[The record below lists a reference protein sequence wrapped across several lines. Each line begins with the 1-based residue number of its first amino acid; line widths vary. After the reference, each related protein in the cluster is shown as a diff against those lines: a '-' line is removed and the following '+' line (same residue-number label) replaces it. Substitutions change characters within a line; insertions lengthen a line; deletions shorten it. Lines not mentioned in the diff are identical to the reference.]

1 MGNKTKK
8 TISEKKAFLEEIIP
22 LAADP
27 SKKDEIQQKH
37 YAFLLKNTNGGKLYK
52 YHTFDSHG
60 YALNS
65 LINGTLH
72 CSRPDTFN
80 DPFDFKIGVTFQSI
94 YRAKWETELDLIES
108 AFEKFYLITTGAM
121 SIDDCSS
128 DERRII
134 NALSKNDKIMQFIAD
149 TQKGFSTQEEVT
161 EYLQNHMSVLTELL
175 GTVLRDPALSSSLGI
190 TKDFLPKITERITPD
205 DVYNYSDDGTTFQDF
220 ARMNGVD
227 ADTDEIGLTMLL
239 SNKLQP
245 ENKAAADNVEK
256 LLVNMERQMNEKMN
270 SLFLIGCLATDPKN
284 RLMWSHYTD
293 SHKGFCIEYDFN
305 SLKDEVL
312 PFPIIYSEN
321 RPLVPWK
328 AAIDHTPES
337 IKEATADLTLGL
349 LTKDQTWEYENEW
362 RVLLP
367 AANPPDLK
375 VPITAIYL
383 GAHITSENKAIILE
397 IANNHKI
404 PVKQMKTDRGA
415 YELHAE
421 DILNLSG
428 E

>member
-1 MGNKTKK
+1 MNK

-37 YAFLLKNTNGGKLYK
+37 YAFLLKDTNGGKLYK
-52 YHTFDSHG
+52 YRTFDSHG

-65 LINGTLH
+65 LINGTIH

-80 DPFDFKIGVTFQSI
+80 DPFDSKMGADLQSI
-94 YRAKWETELDLIES
+94 IRAKWEKELSLIES
-108 AFEKFYLITTGAM
+108 AFDKFCRVTIGELNL
-121 SIDDCSS
+121 SDCSTN
-128 DERRII
+128 EQRII
-134 NALSKNDKIMQFIAD
+134 IALSNNEKVMRFVNDTKR
-149 TQKGFSTQEEVT
+149 GFSTPEEAS
-161 EYLQNHMSVLTELL
+161 EYLRNHMSVLTELL
-175 GTVLRDPALSSSLGI
+175 KVVINDPALGDTLGVTRELLLRMAAMI
-190 TKDFLPKITERITPD
+190 TSE
-205 DVYNYSDDGTTFQDF
+205 DVNNYNDDGTSFQDF
-220 ARMNGVD
+220 ARINGVD

-245 ENKAAADNVEK
+245 DNKAVLEKVEK
-256 LLVNMERQMNEKMN
+256 LLDAMTRQMTEKLN
-270 SLFLIGCLATDPKN
+270 ALFLIGCLATDPKN
-284 RLMWSHYTD
+284 RLMWSHYAD
-293 SHKGFCIEYDFN
+293 SHRGFCIEYDFN

-312 PFPIIYSEN
+312 PFPIIYSET
-321 RPLVPWK
+321 RPLIPWK
-328 AAIDHTPES
+328 AAIDHTQES
-337 IKEATADLTLGL
+337 MEAATADLTLGL
-349 LTKDQTWEYENEW
+349 LTKDKSWEYENEW

-421 DILNLSG
+421 DILSFEG
-428 E
+428 

>member
-1 MGNKTKK
+1 MNK

-27 SKKDEIQQKH
+27 SRKDEIQQKH
-37 YAFLLKNTNGGKLYK
+37 YAFLLQNTNDGKLYK
-52 YHTFDSHG
+52 YRPFDSHG
-60 YALNS
+60 NALNS

-80 DPFDFKIGVTFQSI
+80 DPFDFKIGVNFQSI
-94 YRAKWETELDLIES
+94 YKAKYETELDLIES
-108 AFEKFYLITTGAM
+108 AFEKFYRVTVGELRL
-121 SIDDCSS
+121 SDCSIN
-128 DERRII
+128 EQRII
-134 NALSKNDKIMQFIAD
+134 QALSNNKTVMRFATD
-149 TQKGFSTQEEVT
+149 TERGFSTSEEAS
-161 EYLQNHMSVLTELL
+161 EYLRTHMSVLTELL
-175 GTVLRDPALSSSLGI
+175 GTALSDPALSASLGI
-190 TKDFLPKITERITPD
+190 TKDYLPKIAEKITPD

-220 ARMNGVD
+220 ARTNGII

-239 SNKLQP
+239 SKRLQP
-245 ENKAAADNVEK
+245 ENKAATDNVET
-256 LLVNMERQMNEKMN
+256 LLDGMGRQMTEKMN
-270 SLFLIGCLATDPKN
+270 SLFLIGCLVTDPKN
-284 RLMWSHYTD
+284 RLMWSHYSD

-349 LTKDQTWEYENEW
+349 LTKDRSWEYENEW

-367 AANPPDLK
+367 AANPPDIK

-383 GAHITSENKAIILE
+383 GAHITSENKATLLE
-397 IANNHKI
+397 IAKNHRI

-421 DILNLSG
+421 DVLNFEG

>member
-1 MGNKTKK
+1 MSLT
-8 TISEKKAFLEEIIP
+8 SEEKNAFLEEIIP

-37 YAFLLKNTNGGKLYK
+37 YAFLLKDTNGGKLYK
-52 YHTFDSHG
+52 YRTFDSHG

-65 LINGTLH
+65 LINSTLH

-80 DPFDFKIGVTFQSI
+80 DPFDSKMGADLQSI
-94 YRAKWETELDLIES
+94 IRAKWEKELSLIES
-108 AFEKFYLITTGAM
+108 AFDKFCRVTIGELNL
-121 SIDDCSS
+121 SDCSTN
-128 DERRII
+128 EQRII
-134 NALSKNDKIMQFIAD
+134 IALSNNEKVMRFVND
-149 TQKGFSTQEEVT
+149 TERGFSTPEEAS
-161 EYLQNHMSVLTELL
+161 EYLRNHMSVLTELL
-175 GTVLRDPALSSSLGI
+175 KVVINDPALGDTLGVTRELLLRMAAMI
-190 TKDFLPKITERITPD
+190 TSE
-205 DVYNYSDDGTTFQDF
+205 DVYNYNDDGTSFQDF
-220 ARMNGVD
+220 ARINGVD

-245 ENKAAADNVEK
+245 ENKAVTDNFEK
-256 LLVNMERQMNEKMN
+256 LLDEVVRKMTEKMN
-270 SLFLIGCLATDPKN
+270 SIFWIGCLATDPKN
-284 RLMWSHYTD
+284 RLMWSHYAD
-293 SHKGFCIEYDFN
+293 SHGGFCIEYDFN

-328 AAIDHTPES
+328 AAIDHTQES
-337 IKEATADLTLGL
+337 MESATADITLGF
-349 LTKDQTWEYENEW
+349 LTKDKSWEYENEW

-375 VPITAIYL
+375 VPITAIFL
-383 GAHITSENKAIILE
+383 GAHISPENKAIILE

-421 DILNLSG
+421 DVLSFEG

>member
-1 MGNKTKK
+1 M
-8 TISEKKAFLEEIIP
+8 ISSEEKKAFLEEIIP
-22 LAADP
+22 LAAYP
-27 SKKDEIQQKH
+27 SKKDEIQQKQ
-37 YAFLLKNTNGGKLYK
+37 YDFLLKNTNGGKLYK
-52 YHTFDSHG
+52 YRTLDSHG

-72 CSRPDTFN
+72 CSRADTFN
-80 DPFDFKIGVTFQSI
+80 DPFDCKIGVTFQSI
-94 YRAKWETELDLIES
+94 YKAKWGTELDLIES
-108 AFEKFYLITTGAM
+108 AFEKFYLVTIGAL
-121 SIDDCSS
+121 SIDYCSS
-128 DERRII
+128 DEQRII

-149 TQKGFSTQEEVT
+149 TKKGFSTQEEVT
-161 EYLQNHMSVLTELL
+161 AYLQTHMSVLTELL
-175 GTVLRDPALSSSLGI
+175 GTVLSDPTLSGSLGI
-190 TKDFLPKITERITPD
+190 TKDFLPKIAEKITPD
-205 DVYNYSDDGTTFQDF
+205 DVYNYSDDGATFQDF

-245 ENKAAADNVEK
+245 ENKAAADNIEN
-256 LLVNMERQMNEKMN
+256 LLDGMSRKMTEKMN
-270 SLFLIGCLATDPKN
+270 ALFLIGCLATDPKN
-284 RLMWSHYTD
+284 RLMWSHYAD
-293 SHKGFCIEYDFN
+293 CHKGFCIEYDFN

-312 PFPIIYSEN
+312 PFPIVYSEN
-321 RPLVPWK
+321 RPLIPWK

-337 IKEATADLTLGL
+337 IKEATADLTLGI
-349 LTKDQTWEYENEW
+349 LTKDQAWEYENEW

-367 AANPPDLK
+367 AANPPELK

-383 GAHITSENKAIILE
+383 GAHISPENKAIIFE

-421 DILNLSG
+421 DVLSFEG

>member
-1 MGNKTKK
+1 MNK

-37 YAFLLKNTNGGKLYK
+37 YAFLLQNTNGGKLYK
-52 YHTFDSHG
+52 YRTFDSHG

-65 LINGTLH
+65 LINGTIH

-80 DPFDFKIGVTFQSI
+80 DPFDSKMGADLQSI
-94 YRAKWETELDLIES
+94 IRAKWEKELSLIES
-108 AFEKFYLITTGAM
+108 AFDKFCRVTIGELNL
-121 SIDDCSS
+121 SDCSTN
-128 DERRII
+128 EQRII
-134 NALSKNDKIMQFIAD
+134 IALSNNEKVMRFVNDTKR
-149 TQKGFSTQEEVT
+149 GFSTPEEAS
-161 EYLQNHMSVLTELL
+161 EYLRNHMSVLTELL
-175 GTVLRDPALSSSLGI
+175 KVVINDPALGDTLGVTRELLLRMAAMI
-190 TKDFLPKITERITPD
+190 TSE
-205 DVYNYSDDGTTFQDF
+205 DVYNYNDDGTSFQDF
-220 ARMNGVD
+220 ARINGVD

-245 ENKAAADNVEK
+245 DNKAVLEKAEK
-256 LLVNMERQMNEKMN
+256 LLDAMTRQMTEKLN
-270 SLFLIGCLATDPKN
+270 ALFLIGCLATDPKN
-284 RLMWSHYTD
+284 RLMWSHYAD
-293 SHKGFCIEYDFN
+293 SHRGFCIEYDFN
-305 SLKDEVL
+305 SMKDEVL
-312 PFPIIYSEN
+312 PFPIIYSET
-321 RPLVPWK
+321 RPLIPWK
-328 AAIDHTPES
+328 AAIDHTQES
-337 IKEATADLTLGL
+337 MEAATADLTLGL
-349 LTKDQTWEYENEW
+349 LTKDKSWEYENEW

-421 DILNLSG
+421 DILSFEG

>member
-1 MGNKTKK
+1 MNK

-37 YAFLLKNTNGGKLYK
+37 YAFLLKGTNGGRLYK
-52 YHTFDSHG
+52 YRTFDSHG
-60 YALNS
+60 YSLNS
-65 LINGTLH
+65 LINSTLH

-94 YRAKWETELDLIES
+94 YKAKWGTELDLLES
-108 AFEKFYLITTGAM
+108 TFNKLCLVTTGKLRL
-121 SIDDCSS
+121 SDCST
-128 DERRII
+128 DEQRII
-134 NALSKNDKIMQFIAD
+134 KALSKNEKVMRFV
-149 TQKGFSTQEEVT
+149 TETERGFSTPEEKS
-161 EYLQNHMSVLTELL
+161 EHLRNLMSVLTELL
-175 GTVLRDPALSSSLGI
+175 GITISDPALSSSLGI
-190 TKDFLPKITERITPD
+190 TKDFLPKIAERITSD
-205 DVYNYSDDGTTFQDF
+205 DVFNNSDDDITFQDF
-220 ARMNGVD
+220 ARMNEVD

-305 SLKDEVL
+305 SLKDEIL
-312 PFPIIYSEN
+312 PFPIVYSES
-321 RPLVPWK
+321 RLLIPWK
-328 AAIDHTPES
+328 AAIDHTSES
-337 IKEATADLTLGL
+337 NEQAIKDLTLGL
-349 LTKDQTWEYENEW
+349 LTKDQAWEYENEW

-367 AANPPDLK
+367 VANPPDLK

-421 DILNLSG
+421 DILSFEG

>member
-1 MGNKTKK
+1 MAIT
-8 TISEKKAFLEEIIP
+8 SEEKKAFLEEIIP

-37 YAFLLKNTNGGKLYK
+37 YAFLLKDTNDGKLYK
-52 YHTFDSHG
+52 YRTFDSHG

-80 DPFDFKIGVTFQSI
+80 DPFDFNIGVNFQSI
-94 YRAKWETELDLIES
+94 YKAKWGTELDLIES
-108 AFEKFYLITTGAM
+108 AFEKFYLVTTGAM

-149 TQKGFSTQEEVT
+149 TKKGVSTQEEST
-161 EYLQNHMSVLTELL
+161 EYLQTHMSVLRELL
-175 GTVLRDPALSSSLGI
+175 GTTLSDSALSSSLGI
-190 TKDFLPKITERITPD
+190 SKDFLPKIAVRITPD

-220 ARMNGVD
+220 ARINGVD

-245 ENKAAADNVEK
+245 ENKVAADNVERI
-256 LLVNMERQMNEKMN
+256 LDDMGRQMTEKMN
-270 SLFLIGCLATDPKN
+270 ALFLIGCLATDPKN
-284 RLMWSHYTD
+284 RLMWSHYSN

-305 SLKDEVL
+305 DLKDEVL
-312 PFPIIYSEN
+312 PFPIIYSES
-321 RPLVPWK
+321 RPLIPWK
-328 AAIDHTPES
+328 AAIDHTSES
-337 IKEATADLTLGL
+337 NEQAIKDLTLGL
-349 LTKDQTWEYENEW
+349 LTKDQAWEYENEW

-383 GAHITSENKAIILE
+383 GAHISPENKAIILE

-421 DILNLSG
+421 DILSFEG

>member
-1 MGNKTKK
+1 MNK

-37 YAFLLKNTNGGKLYK
+37 YAFLLQNTNGGKLYK
-52 YHTFDSHG
+52 YRTFDSHG

-65 LINGTLH
+65 LINGTIH

-80 DPFDFKIGVTFQSI
+80 DPFDSKMGADLQSI
-94 YRAKWETELDLIES
+94 IRAKWEKELSLIES
-108 AFEKFYLITTGAM
+108 AFDKFSRVTIGELNL
-121 SIDDCSS
+121 SDCSTN
-128 DERRII
+128 EQRII
-134 NALSKNDKIMQFIAD
+134 IALSNNEKVMRFVNDTKR
-149 TQKGFSTQEEVT
+149 GFSTPEEAS
-161 EYLQNHMSVLTELL
+161 EFLRNHMSVLTELL
-175 GTVLRDPALSSSLGI
+175 KVVINDPALGDTLGVTRKLLLRMAAMI
-190 TKDFLPKITERITPD
+190 TSE
-205 DVYNYSDDGTTFQDF
+205 DVYNYNDDGTSFQDF
-220 ARMNGVD
+220 ARINGVD

-245 ENKAAADNVEK
+245 DNKAVLEKAEK
-256 LLVNMERQMNEKMN
+256 LLDAMTRQMTEKLN
-270 SLFLIGCLATDPKN
+270 ALFLIGCLATDPKN
-284 RLMWSHYTD
+284 RLMWSHYAD
-293 SHKGFCIEYDFN
+293 SHRGFCIEYDFN

-328 AAIDHTPES
+328 AAIDHTQES
-337 IKEATADLTLGL
+337 MEAATADLTLGL
-349 LTKDQTWEYENEW
+349 LTKDKSWEYENEW

-421 DILNLSG
+421 DILSFEG

>member
-1 MGNKTKK
+1 MAIT
-8 TISEKKAFLEEIIP
+8 SEEKKAFLEEIIP

-37 YAFLLKNTNGGKLYK
+37 YAFLLKDTNDGKLYK
-52 YHTFDSHG
+52 YRTFDSHG

-94 YRAKWETELDLIES
+94 YTAKWGTELDLIES
-108 AFEKFYLITTGAM
+108 AFEKFYLVTTGAM

-134 NALSKNDKIMQFIAD
+134 NALSKNNKIMQFIAD

-161 EYLQNHMSVLTELL
+161 ECLQTHMSILTELL
-175 GTVLRDPALSSSLGI
+175 GTVLIDPALSSSLGI
-190 TKDFLPKITERITPD
+190 TKDFLPKITEKIMLD
-205 DVYNYSDDGTTFQDF
+205 DVYNYSDEDTTFQDF
-220 ARMNGVD
+220 ARINGVD

-256 LLVNMERQMNEKMN
+256 LLDDMGRQMTEKMN
-270 SLFLIGCLATDPKN
+270 SIFLIGCLATDPKN
-284 RLMWSHYTD
+284 RLMWSHYAD
-293 SHKGFCIEYDFN
+293 SHRGFCIEYDFN

-328 AAIDHTPES
+328 AAIDHTSES
-337 IKEATADLTLGL
+337 NEQAIKDLTLGL
-349 LTKDQTWEYENEW
+349 LTKDQAWEYENEW

-383 GAHITSENKAIILE
+383 GAHITSENKTIILE
-397 IANNHKI
+397 IADNHKI

-415 YELHAE
+415 YELHME
-421 DILNLSG
+421 NVLNFEG

>member
-1 MGNKTKK
+1 MNK
-8 TISEKKAFLEEIIP
+8 TISEKKTFLEEIIP

-27 SKKDEIQQKH
+27 SKKDEMQQKH
-37 YAFLLKNTNGGKLYK
+37 YAFLLQNTNGGKLYK
-52 YHTFDSHG
+52 YRTFDSHG

-80 DPFDFKIGVTFQSI
+80 DPFDSKMGADFQSI
-94 YRAKWETELDLIES
+94 IRAKWEKELSLIES
-108 AFEKFYLITTGAM
+108 AFDKFCRVTIGELNL
-121 SIDDCSS
+121 SDCSTN
-128 DERRII
+128 EQRII
-134 NALSKNDKIMQFIAD
+134 IALSNNEKVMRFVND
-149 TQKGFSTQEEVT
+149 TERGFSTPEEAS
-161 EYLQNHMSVLTELL
+161 EYLRNHMSVLTELL
-175 GTVLRDPALSSSLGI
+175 KVVINDPALGDTLGVTRELLLRMAEMI
-190 TKDFLPKITERITPD
+190 TSE
-205 DVYNYSDDGTTFQDF
+205 DVYNYNDDRTSFQDF
-220 ARMNGVD
+220 ARINGVD

-245 ENKAAADNVEK
+245 DNKAVLEKAEK
-256 LLVNMERQMNEKMN
+256 LLDAMTRQMTEKLN
-270 SLFLIGCLATDPKN
+270 ALFLIGCLATDPKN
-284 RLMWSHYTD
+284 RLMWSHYAD
-293 SHKGFCIEYDFN
+293 SHRGFCIEYDFN

-312 PFPIIYSEN
+312 PFPIIYSES
-321 RPLVPWK
+321 RPLIPWK
-328 AAIDHTPES
+328 AAIDHTSES
-337 IKEATADLTLGL
+337 NEQAIKDLTLGL
-349 LTKDQTWEYENEW
+349 LTKDQAWKYENEW

-383 GAHITSENKAIILE
+383 GAHISSENKAIILE

>member
-1 MGNKTKK
+1 MITSK
-8 TISEKKAFLEEIIP
+8 EKKAFLEEIIP

-37 YAFLLKNTNGGKLYK
+37 YAFLLKDTNGGKLYK
-52 YHTFDSHG
+52 YRTFDSHG

-65 LINGTLH
+65 LINSTLH

-94 YRAKWETELDLIES
+94 YTAKWGTELDLIES
-108 AFEKFYLITTGAM
+108 AFEKFYLVTTGAM
-121 SIDDCSS
+121 SINDCSS

-134 NALSKNDKIMQFIAD
+134 NALSKNNKIMQFIAD

-161 EYLQNHMSVLTELL
+161 EYLQTHMSVLTELL
-175 GTVLRDPALSSSLGI
+175 ETALSDPSLSASLGI
-190 TKDFLPKITERITPD
+190 TKDFLPKIVERITPD
-205 DVYNYSDDGTTFQDF
+205 DVYNYSDDVTSFQDY

-227 ADTDEIGLTMLL
+227 VDTDEIGLTMLL
-239 SNKLQP
+239 SNRFQP
-245 ENKAAADNVEK
+245 ENKAEADNVEK

-305 SLKDEVL
+305 SLKDEIL
-312 PFPIIYSEN
+312 PFPIIYSES
-321 RPLVPWK
+321 RPLVPWE
-328 AAIDHTPES
+328 AAIDHTSES
-337 IKEATADLTLGL
+337 NEQAIKDLTLGL
-349 LTKDQTWEYENEW
+349 LTKDQAWEYENEW

-383 GAHITSENKAIILE
+383 GAHISPENKAIILE

-421 DILNLSG
+421 DVLSFEG

>member
-1 MGNKTKK
+1 MNK
-8 TISEKKAFLEEIIP
+8 TISEKKTFLEEIIP

-27 SKKDEIQQKH
+27 SKKDEMQQKH
-37 YAFLLKNTNGGKLYK
+37 YAFLLQNTNSGKLYK
-52 YHTFDSHG
+52 YRTFDSHG

-80 DPFDFKIGVTFQSI
+80 DPFDSNMGADLQSI
-94 YRAKWETELDLIES
+94 IRAKWEKELSLIES
-108 AFEKFYLITTGAM
+108 AFDKFCRVTIGELHL
-121 SIDDCSS
+121 SDCST
-128 DERRII
+128 DEQRII
-134 NALSKNDKIMQFIAD
+134 KALSNNEKVMGFVTDSER
-149 TQKGFSTQEEVT
+149 GFSTQEEAS
-161 EYLQNHMSVLTELL
+161 EYLRNHMSVLTELL
-175 GTVLRDPALSSSLGI
+175 IVVINDPALSELLGI
-190 TKDFLPKITERITPD
+190 TKVLLSKMTAMITPD
-205 DVYNYSDDGTTFQDF
+205 DVYHYSDNGTTFRDF
-220 ARMNGVD
+220 ARMKGVD

-245 ENKAAADNVEK
+245 ENKAVLENAEK
-256 LLVNMERQMNEKMN
+256 LLNAMIRQMTEKMN

-284 RLMWSHYTD
+284 RLMWSHYSD
-293 SHKGFCIEYDFN
+293 SHKGFCIEYDFTGM
-305 SLKDEVL
+305 KDEVL
-312 PFPIIYSEN
+312 PLPIIYSEN
-321 RPLVPWK
+321 RPLIPWK
-328 AAIDHTPES
+328 AAIAHTPES

-349 LTKDQTWEYENEW
+349 LTKDKSWEYENEW

-383 GAHITSENKAIILE
+383 GAHIAPENKAIILE
-397 IANNHKI
+397 IASNHKI
-404 PVKQMKTDRGA
+404 PVRQMKTDRGA

>member
-1 MGNKTKK
+1 MNK
-8 TISEKKAFLEEIIP
+8 TISEKKTFLEEIIP
-22 LAADP
+22 LAVDP
-27 SKKDEIQQKH
+27 SKKDEMQQKH
-37 YAFLLKNTNGGKLYK
+37 YAFLLQNTNGGKLYK
-52 YHTFDSHG
+52 YRTFDSHG

-80 DPFDFKIGVTFQSI
+80 DPFDFNIGVNFQSI
-94 YRAKWETELDLIES
+94 YKAKWGTELDLIES
-108 AFEKFYLITTGAM
+108 AFEKFYLVTTGAI

-134 NALSKNDKIMQFIAD
+134 NALSKNDKIMQFIAN
-149 TQKGFSTQEEVT
+149 TKKGFSTQEEVT
-161 EYLQNHMSVLTELL
+161 EYLQTHMSVLTELL
-175 GTVLRDPALSSSLGI
+175 ETALSDPALSSSLGI
-190 TKDFLPKITERITPD
+190 TKDFLPRIAERITPD
-205 DVYNYSDDGTTFQDF
+205 DVY
-220 ARMNGVD
+220 
-227 ADTDEIGLTMLL
+227 
-239 SNKLQP
+239 KLQP
-245 ENKAAADNVEK
+245 ENKAATYNVEK
-256 LLVNMERQMNEKMN
+256 LLVNMERQMNEKKN

-284 RLMWSHYTD
+284 RLMWSHYAD
-293 SHKGFCIEYDFN
+293 SHRGFCIEYDFN

-349 LTKDQTWEYENEW
+349 LTKDQAWEYENEW

-383 GAHITSENKAIILE
+383 GAHISLENKAIILE